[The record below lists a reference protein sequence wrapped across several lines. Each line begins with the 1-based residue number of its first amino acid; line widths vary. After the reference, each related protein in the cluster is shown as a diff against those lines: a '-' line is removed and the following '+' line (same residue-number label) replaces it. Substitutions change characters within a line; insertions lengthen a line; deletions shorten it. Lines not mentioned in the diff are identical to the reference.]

1 MGKYDDI
8 SEARLKGDLVAF
20 AHLLLRLE
28 REGTLLASPADLQMI
43 LGELR
48 RKIFAFEV
56 KAPRLPLDGSGAPAS
71 AGDTCGP
78 EFAGPGGAMPEET
91 RTTEPGGGGAGQ
103 DGAGR
108 NAMGSDPADS
118 TLRESW
124 KVVREAMK
132 RKEEMIREWDGRS
145 GDGGDERD

>member
-20 AHLLLRLE
+20 ARLLLRLE
-28 REGTLLASPADLQMI
+28 QEGALLESPADLQMI

-56 KAPRLPLDGSGAPAS
+56 KAPRLPLDGSGASEDPPDAP
-71 AGDTCGP
+71 GP
-78 EFAGPGGAMPEET
+78 EFAGPANHMSEGT
-91 RTTEPGGGGAGQ
+91 RTTEKGGAGAGQ
-103 DGAGR
+103 DGAR
-108 NAMGSDPADS
+108 QNAMGSDPDDS
-118 TLRESW
+118 TLRQSW

-145 GDGGDERD
+145 GDSRDDRA